1 MIDII
6 HMKDKIHPQYY
17 PNSTV
22 HCSCGRTHA
31 IAATMPSMEIDICSL
46 CHPFYTG
53 TQKIVD
59 AAGRIEKFKERL
71 KKTEA
76 MKKTQ
81 SVKGKTQQNN

>member
-1 MIDII
+1 
-6 HMKDKIHPQYY
+6 MKDKIHPQYY
-17 PNSTV
+17 PNATV

-31 IAATMPSMEIDICSL
+31 IAATMPLMDIDICSE

-76 MKKTQ
+76 MKAKTR
-81 SVKGKTQQNN
+81 KPKAKITT